1 MAPASSLM
9 PPHGWRLVLV
19 IGLAAAIAHALCQT
33 LGYGSSPTAY
43 GVVIACLVVRPDFRR
58 WPLPIYPVLVILMG
72 ISLMIGVTVLGLFGA
87 ASGDVWLFAITTT
100 VAQLFGLLLPGKLA
114 MLQNIPPVAAVLPL
128 LSNTTDLNTIG
139 QELVAISLGLL
150 VGTLVQIGLAPALPP
165 EPEPEAA
172 AIALPPLSDRLLNP
186 RFWRKLLVA
195 VLALAVGEG
204 LGTATP
210 KYLYFGVVLL
220 LNDTVGATIARCRD
234 RVIGVSIGVLM
245 PWLVF
250 NTFDLSVVSLGLAMA
265 GTTALCC
272 LFGQQAHLRTALI
285 SSGVTFAG
293 YGPLLNWYIPNRWLD
308 YSLGS
313 GLALLTSLVLA
324 PDWALPHLLERT
336 RSLRAALRSPVD
348 ANDLNAHWQQLQAI
362 APDAREEA
370 HWLGRRRQVQRLLSR
385 LEQRWRQSSEHCA
398 PEEAN

>member
-1 MAPASSLM
+1 MPPADRMM
-9 PPHGWRLVLV
+9 PPHGWRLVLT

-43 GVVIACLVVRPDFRR
+43 GVVIACLVVRPDFRN

-128 LSNTTDLNTIG
+128 LSNTTDLSTIG
-139 QELVAISLGLL
+139 QELVAISLGLV
-150 VGTLVQIGLAPALPP
+150 VGTLVQRGLAPVLPP
-165 EPEPEAA
+165 ESEPEAA
-172 AIALPPLSDRLLNP
+172 AIAPPPLAERLLNP

-195 VLALAVGEG
+195 VLALAIGEG

-220 LNDTVGATIARCRD
+220 LNDTVGATISRCRD

-265 GTTALCC
+265 GTTALCS
-272 LFGQQAHLRTALI
+272 LLGQQTHLRTALI

-313 GLALLTSLVLA
+313 ALALLTSLVLA
-324 PDWALPHLLERT
+324 PDWALPRLLAHVRQ
-336 RSLRAALRSPVD
+336 LRAALRLPIEPDSLE
-348 ANDLNAHWQQLQAI
+348 AQWRHLQAI
-362 APDAREEA
+362 ASDAREEA
-370 HWLGRRRQVQRLLSR
+370 RWLGRRRQLQRLLSR
-385 LEQRWRQSSEHCA
+385 LEQRRQQA
-398 PEEAN
+398 KQPPL